1 MISFKSIELLMDVD
15 AIMAFQMLLAFV
27 LGLVVGIE
35 REYHYSPA
43 GIRTYSSVCVGACLF
58 GIISAHAHAVLPNSI
73 VDPSRIAAQIVTG
86 VGFLGAGI
94 IFREGAKTTGLT
106 TAATI
111 WTSAAIGL
119 AVAFHLFFIAILT
132 TFMILFLL
140 SMNYF
145 PFWIKFKAK
154 LHRKRPE
161 SAESQ

>member
-1 MISFKSIELLMDVD
+1 MVFLKNIEFFINADM
-15 AIMAFQMLLAFV
+15 IMAVQILLAFV
-27 LGLVVGIE
+27 LGLIVGME

-58 GIISAHAHAVLPNSI
+58 GIISAHAHTVLPNSV

-86 VGFLGAGI
+86 VGFLGAGV
-94 IFREGAKTTGLT
+94 IFKEGTKTTGLT

-119 AVAFHLFFIAILT
+119 GVAFKLYFISTLT
-132 TFMILFLL
+132 TFLILFLL
-140 SMNYF
+140 SMNYL
-145 PFWIKFKAK
+145 PFWIKLKSR
-154 LHRKRPE
+154 LHQKRPE